1 MHPWRGANQA
11 NPSTGVPAASAARAA
26 TPSPHAPATAP
37 AATTPRPVTGSSP
50 VKPSPCSKPGSSPSG
65 SASGTPLSPA
75 ARPFYPGESS
85 TGRPK
90 MVRWS
95 DEEEAEL
102 DLVDFEPS
110 PSPRPSYLEV
120 ARGSS
125 PATPEARL
133 AEATVPTAVPEAPAE
148 PSRRRRRRPSRR
160 ARKRRPAPMRTAA
173 PPAAGG
179 RPAEPAVIRRRPRVD
194 EDGFQ
199 EAMSRSTRRRIRLA
213 EQAASR
219 APPAPERRRIPSEL
233 VDRCFKCLSFTHRVA
248 TCRLPRRC
256 LRCHGFRH
264 IARDCT
270 RPRAPPVTG
279 TRAPTTQGAAPRA
292 SQGSRRFV
300 HVNSPP
306 TPSGSQALSRTPSP
320 STVRGHATAPGGS
333 RTAAGPQ
340 RFVRA
345 EHTPTP
351 PASEAP
357 SSTPSPPDSPG
368 LCHSHFSTADST
380 DSRHP
385 ADVEPERCFVHRSQA
400 MVEEETR
407 LRFSLIARVGN
418 ASTGFTVDD
427 VSRTVADAA
436 GIDAASFIVVPSY
449 PESFLVI
456 CSSQDARDR
465 MLETSPA
472 PLAATH
478 LSLRPWTR
486 LVRASSKVL
495 YYKVGLELDG
505 IPEHAW
511 DLDTASKLL
520 AKHAW
525 IERLD
530 TATASKA
537 DMSTFKL
544 TAWTNDPYTIPA
556 SKLLSIAEPELPI
569 VYSNEDMQWIFGN
582 LEPYLRQKTVL
593 DYPITIHLRS
603 IADFRPRTPSSSD
616 SSPSEDGD
624 SGPDGNPDRSYGF
637 RRGVG
642 PRLSGF
648 PRRENGGGGN
658 GSGGGHGVPARD
670 GGMPTTH
677 VMEAKPNSK
686 AVSSPAEK
694 ELQKHFPKGETD
706 NANKTRSAD
715 EQVDVAPEGDP
726 ATVASAAAPT
736 TKTVEEHATSQRPGI
751 VLFQDWATACALPQR
766 RAYGPPREDPILVEY
781 SCPMPLSRMV
791 PDRSPAEPV
800 LVGESDAAHQKAAG
814 LHEEDPM
821 NVTPK
826 SCHGVPASHAFLVH
840 EPTGEEMDN
849 MVVHAA
855 TVAHPTSPSHLNV
868 PVNDTDSTPDY
879 PPGFSRVAACKQAKL
894 LDCPSTPIAPPGFE
908 LTQDLQEKRLEAFT
922 MEVQL
927 KVPAPLLPCPA
938 KVKRAQ
944 PPKVNE
950 TLELPKRSER
960 LASHPLANVPSSKR
974 AEVVLMQRFGVAP
987 EGVLLTNEG
996 REACKKAYDNLY
1008 KEGLANKNCE
1018 AMTDL
1023 MPALKNAS
1031 SFLGMQA

>member
-1 MHPWRGANQA
+1 
-11 NPSTGVPAASAARAA
+11 
-26 TPSPHAPATAP
+26 
-37 AATTPRPVTGSSP
+37 
-50 VKPSPCSKPGSSPSG
+50 
-65 SASGTPLSPA
+65 
-75 ARPFYPGESS
+75 
-85 TGRPK
+85 

-102 DLVDFEPS
+102 DLVDYEPS

-179 RPAEPAVIRRRPRVD
+179 RSAEPAVIRRRPRVD

-270 RPRAPPVTG
+270 RPHAPPVTG

-380 DSRHP
+380 DSRRP

-427 VSRTVADAA
+427 VSRAVADAA

-449 PESFLVI
+449 PESFL
-456 CSSQDARDR
+456 
-465 MLETSPA
+465 
-472 PLAATH
+472 
-478 LSLRPWTR
+478 
-486 LVRASSKVL
+486 
-495 YYKVGLELDG
+495 
-505 IPEHAW
+505 
-511 DLDTASKLL
+511 
-520 AKHAW
+520 
-525 IERLD
+525 
-530 TATASKA
+530 
-537 DMSTFKL
+537 
-544 TAWTNDPYTIPA
+544 
-556 SKLLSIAEPELPI
+556 
-569 VYSNEDMQWIFGN
+569 
-582 LEPYLRQKTVL
+582 
-593 DYPITIHLRS
+593 
-603 IADFRPRTPSSSD
+603 
-616 SSPSEDGD
+616 DGD

-766 RAYGPPREDPILVEY
+766 RAYGPPREDPMLVEY

-894 LDCPSTPIAPPGFE
+894 LDCPSTPIAPPSFE

-1008 KEGLANKNCE
+1008 KEGLANKNFE